1 MSREEHEDLNKI
13 QSFLSNLDGIQ
24 VFVISRDGFP
34 IIFGR
39 ELDQESAE
47 AYTALSVD
55 LILASQEA
63 LKDINEHGSKNIIV
77 ELDKNIVI
85 NVHQLNSILLTIKGD
100 RRIVP
105 ITDKNIL
112 NYINK
117 NNIKCPYC
125 GYELTLEV
133 YKCPKCGKRIPFT
146 SSTCP
151 YCGYN
156 VNIKQCPKCKKL
168 ISSDGRKV
176 KLVRSRE
183 ARELSI
189 LEGLTAAVATG
200 AVSFILSNSVPVGAI
215 TGLIAGGI
223 VAYLIYSR
231 AGLEYKIED

>member
-112 NYINK
+112 NY
-117 NNIKCPYC
+117 
-125 GYELTLEV
+125 
-133 YKCPKCGKRIPFT
+133 
-146 SSTCP
+146 
-151 YCGYN
+151 
-156 VNIKQCPKCKKL
+156 
-168 ISSDGRKV
+168 
-176 KLVRSRE
+176 
-183 ARELSI
+183 
-189 LEGLTAAVATG
+189 
-200 AVSFILSNSVPVGAI
+200 
-215 TGLIAGGI
+215 
-223 VAYLIYSR
+223 
-231 AGLEYKIED
+231 